1 MQASEERWQH
11 WGDGRAADEVAANRV
26 LLPVEERVSADAAV
40 AGRLQ
45 SATVCL
51 SVDIK
56 PADIPAA
63 IASSAPAATL
73 ESSPHSIITANGGGD
88 KCLML

>member
-40 AGRLQ
+40 ASRLQ
-45 SATVCL
+45 SANVCL
-51 SVDIK
+51 SVDVQ
-56 PADIPAA
+56 PADIPA
-63 IASSAPAATL
+63 ASSAPAATL
-73 ESSPHSIITANGGGD
+73 ESSPRSIITANGGGD